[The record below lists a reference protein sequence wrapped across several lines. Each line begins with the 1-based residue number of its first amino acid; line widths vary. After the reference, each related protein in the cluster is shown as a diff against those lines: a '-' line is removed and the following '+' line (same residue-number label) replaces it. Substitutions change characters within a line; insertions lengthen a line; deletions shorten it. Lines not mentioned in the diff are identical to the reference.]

1 MYKYEHLNVFSVL
14 NSWGPQDQEGTKCR
28 GNRRIMSQ
36 TAEKFASSSEA
47 NKEEKQRT
55 AGRKVKS
62 RGGKVEEKE
71 GM

>member
-1 MYKYEHLNVFSVL
+1 
-14 NSWGPQDQEGTKCR
+14 
-28 GNRRIMSQ
+28 MSQ